1 MEDVEPLPVVEL
13 EPNGSA
19 LLLLEDQGLDRL
31 CEVLLSIDAVVSLF
45 CRGFKVL
52 FGGGKPLPVPVLLLI
67 FGVVVLLRKSANASL
82 LVLERVT
89 GTALKGS
96 CWWLVL
102 VASDFQADDDP
113 KGSVGTSGGNTAAGR
128 PNGSSALVADA
139 VVIGLDLARLLAEK
153 GSKESSK
160 LLLTGTT
167 LLLPKGS
174 DATVVEVMAP
184 QALPVNCLCISGVV
198 DQALPVNCLFT
209 SGVVEDEVLLSVS
222 QVVPPKGSFSLLE

>member
-1 MEDVEPLPVVEL
+1 MGLLLGMEDVELE

-19 LLLLEDQGLDRL
+19 LVLLEDQGLERL
-31 CEVLLSIDAVVSLF
+31 CEVLSTDAVVSLF
-45 CRGFKVL
+45 CKGFKVL
-52 FGGGKPLPVPVLLLI
+52 FGGGKPLLI
-67 FGVVVLLRKSANASL
+67 FGVFDIDVLRKSANASL

-128 PNGSSALVADA
+128 PNGSSALVADD